1 MKKIIITTVLTAFA
15 STQAFSGGWETGRLD
30 NSFMYEDGGYGQ
42 FGVLSVNYDVGAT
55 IQHPAAPKHKMAKNQ
70 SRSAFAV
77 KMGLGD
83 FDLGL
88 TRYHSGAIQLDGLA
102 GGLDGCNP
110 ATEAIALCSVVP
122 SADVTIYSTAYLAK
136 YSINE
141 NMSVFAGLT
150 RFALEDSTVTT
161 IAGHYEVNAETAN
174 VTVYGAAYEIPDIA
188 LRVEAVFQE
197 ETTTALTA
205 SSSLSPLLPTTA
217 ITGASYTIPQTMTLN
232 FQSGIAEDTLLF
244 GSVHQQNWNTAQI
257 IIPGNPNGINPVTFA
272 PDAAVSPV
280 GSSFSDKTAYSIGV
294 GRKISD
300 KLSLSLSYSRED
312 GSGPTT
318 DDPFTLSDGSQGI
331 TIGARYSMAENMT
344 LSAGYNYTTAG
355 DVKVIHEVAPGV
367 PSGLTADYKDNTT
380 SAIGVR
386 LAFSF

>member
-1 MKKIIITTVLTAFA
+1 MKKIIITSIMSAFISTPVL
-15 STQAFSGGWETGRLD
+15 SGGWETGRLD
-30 NSFMYEDGGYGQ
+30 NAFMYEDGNYGQ
-42 FGVLSVNYDVGAT
+42 LGVLSVNYDVGAT
-55 IQHPAAPKHKMAKNQ
+55 IQHPLAQKHKMANNQ
-70 SRSAFAV
+70 ARSAFAM

-102 GGLDGCNP
+102 GGLEGCNP

-122 SADVTIYSTAYLAK
+122 SADVTIYSTAYLAR

-141 NMSVFAGLT
+141 NISIFAGLT
-150 RFALEDSTVTT
+150 QFALGDSTVTT
-161 IAGHYEVNAETAN
+161 IAGHYEVAAKTEN

-188 LRVEAVFQE
+188 LKIEAVFQE
-197 ETTTALTA
+197 ETTTALEA

-217 ITGASYTIPQTMTLN
+217 IAGASYTIPQTMTLN
-232 FQSGIAEDTLLF
+232 LQSGIAEDTLLF
-244 GSVHQQNWNTAQI
+244 GSVHQQNWDTAQI

-272 PDAAVSPV
+272 PDTAVSPV
-280 GSSFSDKTAYSIGV
+280 GSSFSNKTAYSIGV
-294 GRKISD
+294 GRKVSD
-300 KLSLSLSYSRED
+300 NLSLSLSYSRED

-331 TIGARYSMAENMT
+331 TIGARYSMDKVT
-344 LSAGYNYTTAG
+344 ISGGYNYTKAG
-355 DVKVIHEVAPGV
+355 DVRVIHEAAPGV
-367 PSGLTADYKDNTT
+367 PSGLTADYQDNTT

-386 LAFSF
+386 VAFSF

>member
-1 MKKIIITTVLTAFA
+1 MVPH
-15 STQAFSGGWETGRLD
+15 
-30 NSFMYEDGGYGQ
+30 M
-42 FGVLSVNYDVGAT
+42 NY
-55 IQHPAAPKHKMAKNQ
+55 P
-70 SRSAFAV
+70 
-77 KMGLGD
+77 
-83 FDLGL
+83 
-88 TRYHSGAIQLDGLA
+88 
-102 GGLDGCNP
+102 
-110 ATEAIALCSVVP
+110 
-122 SADVTIYSTAYLAK
+122 
-136 YSINE
+136 
-141 NMSVFAGLT
+141 
-150 RFALEDSTVTT
+150 
-161 IAGHYEVNAETAN
+161 
-174 VTVYGAAYEIPDIA
+174 
-188 LRVEAVFQE
+188 
-197 ETTTALTA
+197 
-205 SSSLSPLLPTTA
+205 
-217 ITGASYTIPQTMTLN
+217 
-232 FQSGIAEDTLLF
+232 IAEDTLLF

-300 KLSLSLSYSRED
+300 NLSLSLSYSRED